1 MEVNK
6 LHSVIHCQVD
16 IVKMNR
22 PGIYFLFD
30 DHKKLIYI
38 GESKFPLIRIM
49 DHFWKH
55 YKIKKIGNRHRQG
68 FQQKGIGPVFAY
80 FKIIQVQSED
90 SRVRQ
95 HYEKRWI
102 RKYSPE
108 LNYNTKH
115 LGYDL
120 TWKEFQG
127 FVRVYESFFK
137 NDMTW
142 HQYLNDE
149 VLRQRPMFRELKA
162 ERRRRRYL
170 ATGR

>member
-55 YKIKKIGNRHRQG
+55 YKIKKIGIRQG

-80 FKIIQVQSED
+80 FRIIQVTSED

-102 RKYSPE
+102 RKYDPE
-108 LNYNTKH
+108 LNYNTRHKA
-115 LGYDL
+115 YDL

-127 FVRVYESFFK
+127 FMQVYESFFK
-137 NDMTW
+137 KDMTW
-142 HQYLNDE
+142 FRYLNDE
-149 VLRQRPMFRELKA
+149 VLRQRPIFRKIKKEK
-162 ERRRRRYL
+162 RKRRY
-170 ATGR
+170 AMTGR

>member
-1 MEVNK
+1 MELNK
-6 LHSVIHCQVD
+6 LHSVINCQVD
-16 IVKMNR
+16 MVHMNR

-30 DHKKLIYI
+30 DTKKLIYI

-55 YKIKKIGNRHRQG
+55 YKIKKIGKRQG

-80 FKIIQVQSED
+80 FRTMHVQSDD

-102 RKYSPE
+102 RKYNPE
-108 LNYNTKH
+108 LNYNTKNEA
-115 LGYDL
+115 YDL
-120 TWKEFQG
+120 TWREFTG
-127 FVRVYESFFK
+127 FVKVFESFFK
-137 NDMTW
+137 QDMTW
-142 HQYLNDE
+142 YRYLNDE
-149 VLRQRPMFRELKA
+149 VLPKRDNFRALKKI
-162 ERRRRRYL
+162 RRRRRYL